1 MTARPFRSIA
11 SVLIQRTIVL
21 AVLCMVVVFL
31 VQSWL
36 LRSEHQRQFEAV
48 MSDVANTS
56 VPLLAAALWDIE
68 TQAVQAQLQF
78 IAKKPAIGF
87 ARLQAAGGQVFE
99 AGNSELA
106 QQEAIRSITIY
117 APHGTQALGVLH
129 LSGNPQYLWQGLQA
143 EALRI
148 LLGYSALTASICA
161 LIAFMLKQLLQKP
174 LSTVAGFA
182 SELTPHQLTTPLRLN
197 RAPQPHSDEIDLL
210 EQGVVKLQN
219 ALHEHIHNLDD
230 LVNERTAQLEK
241 LLEEIRHLSVTD
253 GLTGCYNRRALQD
266 KLPEEI
272 ERAQRYHRPL
282 AVVFMDIDHFK
293 QFNDQHGHQLGDE
306 VLRSAAKHV
315 ASTLRQGVDWIA
327 RYGGEEFVLV
337 LPETPLEAAIA
348 IAHRLCDALPQH
360 AVPTPRGGSVYIS
373 ASFGVTAYRPGED
386 ALALLSR
393 ADTLVYQ
400 AKSAGRQQVVAGA

>member
-1 MTARPFRSIA
+1 M
-11 SVLIQRTIVL
+11 
-21 AVLCMVVVFL
+21 
-31 VQSWL
+31 
-36 LRSEHQRQFEAV
+36 
-48 MSDVANTS
+48 
-56 VPLLAAALWDIE
+56 
-68 TQAVQAQLQF
+68 
-78 IAKKPAIGF
+78 
-87 ARLQAAGGQVFE
+87 
-99 AGNSELA
+99 
-106 QQEAIRSITIY
+106 
-117 APHGTQALGVLH
+117 
-129 LSGNPQYLWQGLQA
+129 
-143 EALRI
+143 
-148 LLGYSALTASICA
+148 
-161 LIAFMLKQLLQKP
+161 
-174 LSTVAGFA
+174 
-182 SELTPHQLTTPLRLN
+182 
-197 RAPQPHSDEIDLL
+197 
-210 EQGVVKLQN
+210 VKLQT

-315 ASTLRQGVDWIA
+315 AGTLRQGVDWIA

-360 AVPTPRGGSVYIS
+360 AVPNPRGGL
-373 ASFGVTAYRPGED
+373 GVQQRELRGHGLPAGRGCPCP
-386 ALALLSR
+386 ALARRHPGLPGQVGRPATGGGWRLNAQVAQR
-393 ADTLVYQ
+393 AQSLPNQ
-400 AKSAGRQQVVAGA
+400 

>member
-21 AVLCMVVVFL
+21 AVLCMVVFFC

-106 QQEAIRSITIY
+106 QQEAVRSITIY
-117 APHGTQALGVLH
+117 APHCTQALGVLH

-197 RAPQPHSDEIDLL
+197 RAPPNPTAMRLTCWSKAWSSCRRHCTSTSTTLTTWWM
-210 EQGVVKLQN
+210 N
-219 ALHEHIHNLDD
+219 A
-230 LVNERTAQLEK
+230 
-241 LLEEIRHLSVTD
+241 
-253 GLTGCYNRRALQD
+253 
-266 KLPEEI
+266 
-272 ERAQRYHRPL
+272 RPNS
-282 AVVFMDIDHFK
+282 K
-293 QFNDQHGHQLGDE
+293 SCW
-306 VLRSAAKHV
+306 R
-315 ASTLRQGVDWIA
+315 
-327 RYGGEEFVLV
+327 RYGTC
-337 LPETPLEAAIA
+337 PS
-348 IAHRLCDALPQH
+348 
-360 AVPTPRGGSVYIS
+360 PT
-373 ASFGVTAYRPGED
+373 A
-386 ALALLSR
+386 
-393 ADTLVYQ
+393 
-400 AKSAGRQQVVAGA
+400 